1 MALSYLI
8 LSKYST
14 DVEIILSR
22 QQFGQGKLMQPL
34 NEDKF
39 GRSGAPHVEDII
51 QHASVH
57 SRIPAAL
64 QNRRYVME
72 RRDACAGMLPAPRER
87 TVLNRLKTSFTQ
99 TNALIGVFIF

>member
-8 LSKYST
+8 LSKYSA
-14 DVEIILSR
+14 DVETILSR

-57 SRIPAAL
+57 SRISAAL
-64 QNRRYVME
+64 QNRRYIIE
-72 RRDACAGMLPAPRER
+72 RRNACAGMLPAPRER
-87 TVLNRLKTSFTQ
+87 TVLNRLKTSIQ
-99 TNALIGVFIF
+99 QSVYLLITKY

>member
-8 LSKYST
+8 LSKYSA
-14 DVEIILSR
+14 DVETILSR
-22 QQFGQGKLMQPL
+22 QQFGQGNLMQPL

-57 SRIPAAL
+57 SRISAAL
-64 QNRRYVME
+64 QNRRYVIE
-72 RRDACAGMLPAPRER
+72 RRNACAGMLPAPRER
-87 TVLNRLKTSFTQ
+87 TVLNRLKTSIQ
-99 TNALIGVFIF
+99 QSVYLLITKY

>member
-8 LSKYST
+8 LSKYSA
-14 DVEIILSR
+14 DVETILSR

-57 SRIPAAL
+57 SRISAAL
-64 QNRRYVME
+64 QNRRYVIE
-72 RRDACAGMLPAPRER
+72 RRNACAGMLPAPRER
-87 TVLNRLKTSFTQ
+87 TVLNRLKTSIQ
-99 TNALIGVFIF
+99 QSVYLLITKY